1 MPHHHGLKK
10 HTCTVHSS
18 DIVGRLEPLVP
29 GIDEVDTPVQPTEL
43 ADWITVEAE
52 NEPEIE
58 GHGWRVEWDDT
69 VGILIHPDRDDVET
83 LLAKQPGVRSAVQLD
98 REVLVVSAP
107 ELCADGVHAA
117 VMLAVAAANERVHEP
132 APAHQSF
139 EGGGAAPGTAAAT
152 QAASSTAEDDAAS
165 RLVTGNARSEG
176 RTVQMWVN
184 QDGILILPAQTI
196 PHDALD
202 PSENP
207 HFQRARITSD
217 RAARLAE
224 RHAGNW
230 IPYPYLGQLELRRP
244 SLLRRRWKAKITE
257 RSGTSVSV
265 TWHGTRPHAL
275 VLWGYVVAKGGMGKV
290 NGLP

>member
-10 HTCTVHSS
+10 HTCTVHTS
-18 DIVGRLEPLVP
+18 DVVGRLEPLVP
-29 GIDEVDTPVQPTEL
+29 GIVEVDTPIQPAEL
-43 ADWITVEAE
+43 ADLITVEAE
-52 NEPEIE
+52 DEAEIE

-69 VGILIHPDRDDVET
+69 VGILIHPDRDDAET
-83 LLAKQPGVRSAVQLD
+83 LLAEQPGVRSAVQLD

-117 VMLAVAAANERVHEP
+117 VMMAIAAANKRVHEP
-132 APAHQSF
+132 AHQS
-139 EGGGAAPGTAAAT
+139 AADVPAALDAAAAT

-165 RLVTGNARSEG
+165 RLVTGDARSEG
-176 RTVQMWVN
+176 RTVQVWVN

-196 PHDALD
+196 PHGALD
-202 PSENP
+202 PSDNP
-207 HFQRARITSD
+207 RFQRANITSD

-224 RHAGNW
+224 HHAGNW
-230 IPYPYLGQLELRRP
+230 IPYPYLSKLHLRRP
-244 SLLRRRWKAKITE
+244 GLLRRRWRATITE
-257 RSGTSVSV
+257 RNGTSVAI
-265 TWHGTRPHAL
+265 TWRGTRPHAL